1 MRFLIFFFCFTQ
13 VSFLFG
19 NQSVSKLTSTDYI
32 ANWSAVAVNQ
42 MTLYRIPASITLAQ
56 GLLESG
62 NGNSRLAV
70 EANNHFGIKCHD
82 WTGETIFMDDD
93 AEQECFR
100 KYETAEAS
108 FVDHSLF
115 LTTKK
120 RYETLFQLPI
130 DDYKSWAL
138 GLKTAGYA
146 TSPTYADRLIELIER
161 LNLTQYDDKTF
172 AKNGEELLA
181 QQVSNKKQV
190 LKIDATALTNTAHQQ
205 KENNTVRFIIA
216 KKGDTYYKIAQEFDL
231 ALWQLYA
238 YNSYDEKKEYL
249 VEGDIVY
256 IEPKKARVKSTSKSK
271 KKSITLQQAQTVQ
284 EISQKEAI
292 KVEVI
297 VRKNKLN
304 PTDVLQKG
312 QVIELN

>member
-1 MRFLIFFFCFTQ
+1 MRFLTFFFCFTQ
-13 VSFLFG
+13 FTFLFG

-32 ANWSAVAVNQ
+32 TNWSAVAVNQ

-62 NGNSRLAV
+62 NGNSKLAV

-82 WTGETIFMDDD
+82 WTGETIFIDDD

-120 RYETLFQLPI
+120 RYEALFQLPI
-130 DDYKSWAL
+130 DDYKSWAE

-146 TSPTYADRLIELIER
+146 TLPTYADRLIELIER
-161 LNLTQYDDKTF
+161 LNLSQYDEKALT
-172 AKNGEELLA
+172 KNGEELLA
-181 QQVSNKKQV
+181 QQVSNNKHV
-190 LKIDATALTNTAHQQ
+190 LKIDATALTNAAHQQ

-249 VEGDIVY
+249 AEGDIVY
-256 IEPKKARVKSTSKSK
+256 IEPKKARLKSSSNSM
-271 KKSITLQQAQTVQ
+271 KKSITLKQSQTVQ

-292 KVEVI
+292 KVGAI
-297 VRKNKLN
+297 IRKNKLN
-304 PTDVLQKG
+304 PTAVLQKG

>member
-1 MRFLIFFFCFTQ
+1 MRYLIFIF
-13 VSFLFG
+13 SFIQLNFVLG
-19 NQSVSKLTSTDYI
+19 NQSVSKMTPTDYV
-32 ANWSAVAVNQ
+32 ATWSAVAVNQ
-42 MTLYRIPASITLAQ
+42 MSVYRIPASITLAQ

-62 NGNSRLAV
+62 NGNSLLAV

-115 LTTKK
+115 LSAKK
-120 RYETLFQLPI
+120 RYEALFQLPI
-130 DDYKSWAL
+130 DDYKSWAV

-146 TSPTYADRLIELIER
+146 TLPTYADRLIELIER
-161 LNLTQYDDKTF
+161 LNLTQYDNKTF

-181 QQVSNKKQV
+181 QQVSNKKNA
-190 LKIDATALTNTAHQQ
+190 LKIDVTALTTTSHQQ
-205 KENNTVRFIIA
+205 KENNTVCFIIA
-216 KKGDTYYKIAQEFDL
+216 KKGDTYYKIAQEIDL

-249 VEGDIVY
+249 AEGDVVY
-256 IEPKKARVKSTSKSK
+256 IEPKKARLKSPSKSK
-271 KKSITLQQAQTVQ
+271 KKSITLQQSQTVQ
-284 EISQKEAI
+284 EISQKEAV
-292 KVEVI
+292 KVGAI
-297 VRKNKLN
+297 ARKNKLN
-304 PTDVLQKG
+304 PTAVLQKG

>member
-1 MRFLIFFFCFTQ
+1 MRYLIFFFSFTQ
-13 VSFLFG
+13 TIFLFG
-19 NQSVSKLTSTDYI
+19 NQLVSKLTPTDYI
-32 ANWSAVAVNQ
+32 ANWSAIAVNQ
-42 MTLYRIPASITLAQ
+42 MSMYRIPASITLAQ

-62 NGNSRLAV
+62 NGNSKLAV

-120 RYETLFQLPI
+120 RYEALFQLPI
-130 DDYKSWAL
+130 DDYKSWAV

-146 TSPTYADRLIELIER
+146 TLPTYADRLIELIER
-161 LNLTQYDDKTF
+161 LNLTQYDEKIL

-181 QQVSNKKQV
+181 QQLSKNKNA
-190 LKIDATALTNTAHQQ
+190 LKIDAAALTTASHQQ

-216 KKGDTYYKIAQEFDL
+216 KKGDTFYKIAQEFDL
-231 ALWQLYA
+231 AIWQLYA
-238 YNSYDEKKEYL
+238 YNSYDKQKEYL

-256 IEPKKARVKSTSKSK
+256 IEPKKGRTKSK
-271 KKSITLQQAQTVQ
+271 KKSITVNQTQTVQ

-292 KVEVI
+292 KVGAI

-304 PTDVLQKG
+304 PTAVVQKG

>member
-1 MRFLIFFFCFTQ
+1 MRYLIFFFSFTQ
-13 VSFLFG
+13 SIFLFG
-19 NQSVSKLTSTDYI
+19 NQFVSKLTPTDYI
-32 ANWSAVAVNQ
+32 ANWSAIAVNQ
-42 MTLYRIPASITLAQ
+42 MSMYRIPASITLAQ

-62 NGNSRLAV
+62 NGNSKLAV

-115 LTTKK
+115 LSTKK
-120 RYETLFQLPI
+120 RYEALFQLPI

-146 TSPTYADRLIELIER
+146 TLPTYADRLIELIER
-161 LNLTQYDDKTF
+161 LNLTQYDEKIF

-181 QQVSNKKQV
+181 QQLSNNKNA
-190 LKIDATALTNTAHQQ
+190 LKIDTAALTTASHQQ
-205 KENNTVRFIIA
+205 KEKNTVRFIIA
-216 KKGDTYYKIAQEFDL
+216 KKGDTFYKIAQEFDL

-238 YNSYDEKKEYL
+238 YNSYDKQKEYL

-256 IEPKKARVKSTSKSK
+256 IEPKKGRTKSK
-271 KKSITLQQAQTVQ
+271 KKSITVNQTQTVQ
-284 EISQKEAI
+284 EISQSEAV
-292 KVEVI
+292 KVGSI
-297 VRKNKLN
+297 ARKNKLN
-304 PTDVLQKG
+304 PTAVVQKG

>member
-1 MRFLIFFFCFTQ
+1 MRFLIFFFSFTQ
-13 VSFLFG
+13 FTFLFG
-19 NQSVSKLTSTDYI
+19 NQIVTKLTSTDYV
-32 ANWSAVAVNQ
+32 ANWSAVAINQ
-42 MTLYRIPASITLAQ
+42 MTMYRIPASITLAQ

-62 NGNSRLAV
+62 NGNSKLAV

-120 RYETLFQLPI
+120 RYEALFLLPL
-130 DDYKSWAL
+130 DDYKSWAE

-146 TSPTYADRLIELIER
+146 TSPTYADRLIDLIER
-161 LNLTQYDDKTF
+161 LNLSQYDEKSF
-172 AKNGEELLA
+172 AKNGEKLLA
-181 QQVSNKKQV
+181 QQVSIKNDGV
-190 LKIDATALTNTAHQQ
+190 KIDASALITVAHQQ
-205 KENNTVRFIIA
+205 KDNNTVRFIIA

-238 YNSYDEKKEYL
+238 YNSFDEKKEYL
-249 VEGDIVY
+249 AEGDIVY
-256 IEPKKARVKSTSKSK
+256 IEPKKARLKSTSKTK
-271 KKSITLQQAQTVQ
+271 KNSITINQTQTV
-284 EISQKEAI
+284 EEFSQKEAI
-292 KVEVI
+292 KVGAVT
-297 VRKNKLN
+297 RKNNLK
-304 PTDVLQKG
+304 PTAVLQKG
-312 QVIELN
+312 QIVDL